1 MTLSRPFAD
10 RGIYKTPGMLSVE
23 EREYLYLAA
32 KERFSGK
39 GSIVDA
45 GALFGA
51 SAFSL
56 AAGLADNPN
65 ADPSSRPLHSYDWFL
80 HDRHSALLLDRSLGL
95 QQSEGEDFFDVYL
108 RHVAPVGRWL
118 TVHRGDFANARRPTQ
133 PIEILFVD
141 VCKSQLLNSHLI
153 KEFFP
158 ALVEGRSLLVHQ
170 DYHHPHLPHIHIT
183 MEYLADS
190 FSVENQCI
198 GAGSIVYRCLRR
210 PTKSGIEKCVAYSFA
225 SNEKLDLMQRA
236 IERLSPENRAYIAL
250 ANVILILTVSGRAAA
265 ETELANVMNVYS
277 SRRLHLWDPYVE
289 QVIARI
295 AERKLA

>member
-10 RGIYKTPGMLSVE
+10 RGIYKTPGMLSLD
-23 EREYLYLAA
+23 ERKYLYLAA
-32 KERFSGK
+32 KEHFSGV

-56 AAGLADNPN
+56 AAGLADNPHAN
-65 ADPSSRPLHSYDWFL
+65 ASSHPLHSYDWFL
-80 HDRHSALLLDRSLGL
+80 HDRYSALLLNESLGL
-95 QQSEGEDFFDVYL
+95 QVSEGEDFFDIYL
-108 RHVAPVGRWL
+108 QHVAPVGRWI
-118 TVHRGDFANARRPTQ
+118 TVHRGDFTNARRPIE

-141 VCKSQLLNSHLI
+141 ICKSQLLNSHLI

-183 MEYLADS
+183 MEYLSDN
-190 FSVENQCI
+190 FSLETQCV
-198 GAGSIVYRCLRR
+198 GAGSIVFRYLHH
-210 PTKSGIEKCVAYSFA
+210 PTKSEIEKCIAYSFA

-250 ANVILILTVSGRAAA
+250 ANVILILMVSGRAAA
-265 ETELANVMNVYS
+265 ETELANVMNLYS
-277 SRRLHLWDPYVE
+277 SRRLHLWDRYVA

-295 AERKLA
+295 AERKLP